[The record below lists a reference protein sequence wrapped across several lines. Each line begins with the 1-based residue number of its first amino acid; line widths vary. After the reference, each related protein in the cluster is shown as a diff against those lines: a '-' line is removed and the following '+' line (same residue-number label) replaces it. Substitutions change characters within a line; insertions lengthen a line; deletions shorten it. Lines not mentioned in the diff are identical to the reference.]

1 MTNPYD
7 QQANPYSGQPDATKE
22 TDAQTQ
28 NSQQNAGNPQ
38 GGDALPQ
45 ETQSNVMKSQAYVV
59 SCLACGQE
67 GTRANVPQTLACRC
81 GSRNLVYEAA
91 EDLDAVKLYFGYS
104 DTKAVQALRIL
115 TEKQLETIRKVTTIG
130 E

>member
-91 EDLDAVKLYFGYS
+91 EDLDAVSAIPEERWKTTDKSRESTNGLYGY
-104 DTKAVQALRIL
+104 LR
-115 TEKQLETIRKVTTIG
+115 LEQNI
-130 E
+130 